1 MDDTISKIQ
10 WLHKLRKA
18 EIEQIIKF
26 FPSDKNSKILEVGGG
41 DGFQAKIV
49 AELGYEVTSID
60 TNPKLPNY
68 HEVLKAN
75 ISLIDY
81 QSETFDVI
89 FSSHVL
95 PHIKNLDCAFIE
107 MKRVL
112 RKDGIIIHIVP
123 TSWWSLVTN
132 FWHYI
137 LIPKKMWIIIKS
149 DKGKS
154 NKNNSNESQNNS
166 RKKSTKLINYLLLH
180 PLGENPS
187 FLHEFFYF
195 SDKYWQEL
203 FKKNGFVIKQKGN
216 CPLLYSGY
224 GVFKMKLQNLRKTL
238 ANYSVTSSRYY
249 ITNKS

>member
-18 EIEQIIKF
+18 EIKEIIKF

-49 AELGYEVTSID
+49 AELGYKVTSID

-81 QSETFDVI
+81 PSETFDVI

-123 TSWWSLVTN
+123 TSWWKIGRAHV
-132 FWHYI
+132 
-137 LIPKKMWIIIKS
+137 
-149 DKGKS
+149 
-154 NKNNSNESQNNS
+154 
-166 RKKSTKLINYLLLH
+166 
-180 PLGENPS
+180 
-187 FLHEFFYF
+187 
-195 SDKYWQEL
+195 
-203 FKKNGFVIKQKGN
+203 
-216 CPLLYSGY
+216 
-224 GVFKMKLQNLRKTL
+224 
-238 ANYSVTSSRYY
+238 
-249 ITNKS
+249 